1 MHCPIFVVVRTGSS
15 RLPGKALLKIG
26 GKPLIKILIDRVNS
40 SKIPNLI
47 VVCTTNKKSDD
58 ELSKFLRSLNIE
70 VFRGSE
76 KDVLR
81 RLYQAGKKYKTK
93 RFVVVEGDDIFCDP
107 ELIDKTCKKLESTS
121 FDFIFWK
128 NLPLGVSPIGIKTKS
143 LQKLI
148 EKKINKNTDTGWG
161 QLIIESNLFKVGKL
175 NPPSKKLAR
184 PQIRL
189 TIDYKEDFELAKK
202 LLEKL
207 PEKFSLLNL
216 INILDKNKE
225 WKKINEKVKEKYW
238 DNFSEKRIKIKLKKE
253 KEK

>member
-1 MHCPIFVVVRTGSS
+1 MYCPIFVVVRTGSS

-26 GKPLIKILIDRVNS
+26 GKPLIKILIDRVSN

-58 ELSKFLRSLNIE
+58 KLSIFLRSVNIE

-76 KDVLR
+76 KDVLK

-93 RFVVVEGDDIFCDP
+93 WFVVVEGDDIFCDP
-107 ELIDKTCKKLESTS
+107 ELIDKTCKK
-121 FDFIFWK
+121 
-128 NLPLGVSPIGIKTKS
+128 LPLGVSPIGIKTKS

-207 PEKFSLLNL
+207 PEKFSLLDL
-216 INILDKNKE
+216 IDILDKNKE
-225 WKKINEKVKEKYW
+225 WKKI
-238 DNFSEKRIKIKLKKE
+238 
-253 KEK
+253 